1 LIGGGLILA
10 FALAG
15 IPMLPSLEQKFKQG
29 RLDMRILRSKWQ
41 WLLAGSGAVTL
52 LLFRMTGPGADPVE
66 VPLFLVG
73 IACFAVAVAAWDHQ
87 RHIDLSPHVSRR
99 DLLWILGLFIAG
111 IIIGAYRLQG
121 LPDQLMADEGSFWTT
136 ARDIANNTLHMSI
149 FASGVYTF
157 PILSSIIQA
166 WFLKIFGVDLW
177 GWRFGSVVTGLATL
191 APLYLLAREMFDR
204 RIAILSSI
212 VLVTSP
218 YFIDFSRLGYNNI
231 QALFFTTLTLYWLY
245 LGLSRKSSLHLY
257 LAGCMAGFGF
267 YTYFAARSALAI
279 SLGFILL
286 IWLGKRIRFP
296 GFLHAILLLGL
307 GFAVVATP
315 YFVYGRIHDAEGMAY
330 KSLESAFFNSYNG
343 LQFYSRAELFSVAP
357 PVQIGDNELFYNPK
371 IYSVLVVRGFIR
383 TLLVLQ
389 KPGIISEH
397 YIAFPLTGTLGVV
410 FYLVGLILTLW
421 TARQSRSLL
430 ILLWFFISVFGL
442 SALNTVPPRQA
453 HLIVI
458 IPALALLTGIGLN
471 AIATAAATMHFRLS
485 DHRRAILIGL
495 VGLAA
500 AGGLYDYFARV
511 PIDYRAQP
519 NQIISW
525 AMLDS
530 NKEDFVYVYSDPSE
544 KDFVPYAK
552 ELRKTV
558 PYETVSLAD
567 VTNGVRN
574 FASQPTLIFYSPGMA
589 KAVRPA
595 LEKLWGESLISRT
608 FYSTESSLVLLAG
621 MNTPFTFE
629 MDKGPLAILKDSYL
643 NPGLDIFLLI
653 LIGCFSLA
661 AFLPAN
667 LNIKFPPS
675 LYRLRDWFSA
685 RAVKPFRKNVSI
697 GRVK

>member
-1 LIGGGLILA
+1 
-10 FALAG
+10 
-15 IPMLPSLEQKFKQG
+15 M
-29 RLDMRILRSKWQ
+29 
-41 WLLAGSGAVTL
+41 
-52 LLFRMTGPGADPVE
+52 
-66 VPLFLVG
+66 
-73 IACFAVAVAAWDHQ
+73 AVAVWDHQ
-87 RHIDLSPHVSRR
+87 RHIDLSPHLSRW

-136 ARDIANNTLHMSI
+136 ARDIANNTLQSSI

-166 WFLKIFGVDLW
+166 WFLKIFGVSLW

-191 APLYLLAREMFDR
+191 PPLYLLAREMFDR

-218 YFIDFSRLGYNNI
+218 YFIDFSRLGYDNI
-231 QALFFTTLTLYWLY
+231 QALFFTTHTLYWLY
-245 LGLSRKSSLHLY
+245 IGLSRKSSLYLY

-267 YTYFAARSALAI
+267 YAYFAARSALAI

-286 IWLGKRIRFP
+286 LWLGKRIKFP
-296 GFLHAILLLGL
+296 GLLHAILLLGL

-315 YFVYGRIHDAEGMAY
+315 YFVYGRIHDAEGMGY

-343 LQFYSRAELFSVAP
+343 LQFYSREELLSVAP
-357 PVQIGDNELFYNPK
+357 PVEIGDNELFYNPK
-371 IYSVLVVRGFIR
+371 IYSVLIARGFIR
-383 TLLVLQ
+383 TLLVFQ
-389 KPGIISEH
+389 KTGIISEH
-397 YIAFPLTGTLGVV
+397 YVAFPLTGTLGVV

-421 TARQSRSLL
+421 TARHPRSLL

-442 SALNTVPPRQA
+442 SALNTVPPRQT

-471 AIATAAATMHFRLS
+471 AIATAAATIHFRLK
-485 DHRRAILIGL
+485 DHKQALLIGL
-495 VGLAA
+495 VALTA

-519 NQIISW
+519 EQIISW

-530 NKEDFVYVYSDPSE
+530 NKEHFVYVYSDPSE

-552 ELRKTV
+552 ELRKAV

-567 VTNGVRN
+567 LTNGAKN
-574 FASQPTLIFYSPGMA
+574 FASQPTLIFYSPGIA
-589 KAVRPA
+589 KDVRPA

-608 FYSTESSLVLLAG
+608 FYSTEGSLILHAG

-629 MDKGPLAILKDSYL
+629 MDKGLFAILKDSYL

-653 LIGCFSLA
+653 LIGCFSLT

-675 LYRLRDWFSA
+675 LYRLRDWFKRTGS
-685 RAVKPFRKNVSI
+685 SCS
-697 GRVK
+697 GRFHRWEG